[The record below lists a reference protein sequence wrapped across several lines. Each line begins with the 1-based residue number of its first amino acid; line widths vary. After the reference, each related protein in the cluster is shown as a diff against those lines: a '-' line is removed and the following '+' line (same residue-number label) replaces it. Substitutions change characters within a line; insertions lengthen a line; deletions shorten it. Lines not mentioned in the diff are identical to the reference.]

1 MSFEYSATSMDAIH
15 FVKSSLYSNDI
26 VCPKYGRSLFLSTL
40 FSLLINVRLKWNGAC
55 RFGSQPKYH
64 QMSSIGHESISLRLE
79 LFPSATLE
87 HTSLALLEILKENY
101 KESLR
106 QKILFIYN
114 SFVQVYIVFIAYLIL
129 NWCFLNPD
137 SCFFLLFP
145 PKRASPNTES
155 GGMANGKAS
164 S

>member
-1 MSFEYSATSMDAIH
+1 MDAIH

-87 HTSLALLEILKENY
+87 HTSLALLGTLKENY
-101 KESLR
+101 KEIFRQRILLTVILQLLCASIYRLYSL
-106 QKILFIYN
+106 
-114 SFVQVYIVFIAYLIL
+114 
-129 NWCFLNPD
+129 
-137 SCFFLLFP
+137 
-145 PKRASPNTES
+145 PNTKLVFFES
-155 GGMANGKAS
+155 
-164 S
+164 

>member
-101 KESLR
+101 NESLR
-106 QKILFIYN
+106 QRIVLN
-114 SFVQVYIVFIAYLIL
+114 SFEIAYTVFIVYLIL

>member
-1 MSFEYSATSMDAIH
+1 MDAIH

-26 VCPKYGRSLFLSTL
+26 VCPKYGLSLFLSTL

-106 QKILFIYN
+106 QRIYN
-114 SFVQVYIVFIAYLIL
+114 SSVLAYTVFIVYLIL

>member
-87 HTSLALLEILKENY
+87 HTSLALLEIFKENH

-106 QKILFIYN
+106 QRIVLTVNFRELLCTNIYR
-114 SFVQVYIVFIAYLIL
+114 VYSL
-129 NWCFLNPD
+129 
-137 SCFFLLFP
+137 
-145 PKRASPNTES
+145 PNTKLVFFES
-155 GGMANGKAS
+155 
-164 S
+164 

>member
-106 QKILFIYN
+106 QRIVL
-114 SFVQVYIVFIAYLIL
+114 IVFEIAYTVFIVYLIL

>member
-1 MSFEYSATSMDAIH
+1 MDAIH
-15 FVKSSLYSNDI
+15 FVKSSLYSKDI

-79 LFPSATLE
+79 LFPSATFE
-87 HTSLALLEILKENY
+87 HTSLALLEIFKENY

-106 QKILFIYN
+106 QRIVLFVNLII
-114 SFVQVYIVFIAYLIL
+114 SFCASTYRVYSL
-129 NWCFLNPD
+129 
-137 SCFFLLFP
+137 
-145 PKRASPNTES
+145 PNTKLVFFES
-155 GGMANGKAS
+155 
-164 S
+164 

>member
-106 QKILFIYN
+106 QR
-114 SFVQVYIVFIAYLIL
+114 IVFVLAYTVCIVYLIL

>member
-40 FSLLINVRLKWNGAC
+40 FFLPINVRLKWNGAC

-106 QKILFIYN
+106 ER
-114 SFVQVYIVFIAYLIL
+114 IVFVLAYIAFIVYLIL

-145 PKRASPNTES
+145 PNRASPNTES

>member
-101 KESLR
+101 NESFWQR
-106 QKILFIYN
+106 ILLILLLAYT
-114 SFVQVYIVFIAYLIL
+114 VFIAYLIL

>member
-1 MSFEYSATSMDAIH
+1 MIEAFSHSRYDNNLATNNFSVVNENVFEGRIYSIDNNIGGGVMSFEYSATSMDAIH

-87 HTSLALLEILKENY
+87 HTSLALLEILKQNY
-101 KESLR
+101 KES
-106 QKILFIYN
+106 F
-114 SFVQVYIVFIAYLIL
+114 
-129 NWCFLNPD
+129 
-137 SCFFLLFP
+137 
-145 PKRASPNTES
+145 
-155 GGMANGKAS
+155 
-164 S
+164 